1 MAAYGNYRWRKVTDI
16 NREFALFELLD
27 GETLLLDVGYT
38 DEGLFEVAFSQGIS
52 GRTVEV
58 SQLLRLLEEG
68 RALANL
74 DR

>member
-52 GRTVEV
+52 RRTVEV